1 MIQQRQSVGDVL
13 DAIDKSI
20 KNGANFNRK
29 YRGNV
34 SIHYGSD
41 ELLPLSSD
49 GTGKI
54 LVKWGAGAEIAP
66 ETLKQPI
73 FKYGETMIQVLNT
86 GWYRL

>member
-20 KNGANFNRK
+20 KNGANINRK

-54 LVKWGAGAEIAP
+54 LVK
-66 ETLKQPI
+66 
-73 FKYGETMIQVLNT
+73 
-86 GWYRL
+86 